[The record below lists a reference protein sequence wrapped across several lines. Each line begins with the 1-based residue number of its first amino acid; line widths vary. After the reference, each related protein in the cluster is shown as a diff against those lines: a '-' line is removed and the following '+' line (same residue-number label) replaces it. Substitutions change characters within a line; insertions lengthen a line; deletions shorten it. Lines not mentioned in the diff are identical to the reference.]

1 VDDAGARYVKKG
13 EIVFRVIAGEGV
25 LVPIRGGV
33 GDLHSIFTMNEV
45 GAAIWGLIGPERTT
59 AEIARL
65 VCDDFE
71 VTLEQAAQDVAK
83 FVKTLSDK
91 GLIEPVPAAEGGS
104 GMP

>member
-1 VDDAGARYVKKG
+1 MDNVAQRYAKKG
-13 EIVFRVIAGEGV
+13 EFAFRVVVGEGV

-59 AEIARL
+59 AEITRL
-65 VCDDFE
+65 VSDEFE
-71 VTLEQAAQDVAK
+71 VTPERAALDVEK
-83 FVKTLSDK
+83 FITTLREK
-91 GLIEPVPAAEGGS
+91 GLIEPAPAAEGAG